1 MEIVIKDG
9 RRIDRYKASG
19 GAGHG
24 EGVKAGVAYRMTD
37 GSMIYV
43 PE

>member
-9 RRIDRYKASG
+9 KKLERYRASEAIG
-19 GAGHG
+19 DG
-24 EGVKAGVAYRMTD
+24 EGVKAGVAYRLQD